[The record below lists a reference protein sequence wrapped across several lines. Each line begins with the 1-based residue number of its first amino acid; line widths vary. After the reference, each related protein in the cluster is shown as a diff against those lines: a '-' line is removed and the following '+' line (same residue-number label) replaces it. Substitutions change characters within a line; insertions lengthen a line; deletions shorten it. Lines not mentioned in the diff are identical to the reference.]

1 MENRVREMFDEVR
14 ASDELRMEVLQ
25 MSNQENRNRGRRRL
39 RAAGLVAAVLAA
51 VLATSALAVA
61 ASPTLRDWFARQWGE
76 RTGGEISE
84 GQAVVIESLTQEVG
98 QSAADNG
105 VTVTV
110 DSITVGSDSLWALL
124 EVEGWDFDR
133 DAQYTFDGV
142 RVDIAPDPSEGE
154 IGGGGYSARSIGLTE
169 DGKCRMLLEYT
180 STISTGNQLTDGGY
194 TLEIALRDL
203 SRFQSGTGENEI
215 LCPGTWSFSIPL
227 TVESLSATVTME
239 GPVTV
244 AGELLEGDA
253 DEWAHKEVTLR
264 EITLTAT
271 GLSFLA
277 DSDGVGDLWATA
289 ILSDGTEVR
298 STGSGGS
305 RRSDDTW
312 YCSHQWPA
320 PIDVADVAALRIGD
334 TEIPLDRGA

>member
-124 EVEGWDFDR
+124 EVEGWEFDR
-133 DAQYTFDGV
+133 EGQYTFGAMDVG
-142 RVDIAPDPSEGE
+142 ISPDPSEGE
-154 IGGGGYSARSIGLTE
+154 YGGAGYSVRSIGLTE
-169 DGKCRMLLEYT
+169 GGNCRMLLEYT

-194 TLEIALRDL
+194 ALEILLEDL
-203 SRFQSGTGENEI
+203 CRHRSGEGEEI
-215 LCPGTWSFSIPL
+215 LCPGTWTFSIPL

-253 DEWAHKEVTLR
+253 DEWEYKEVTLR
-264 EITLTAT
+264 DLTLTAT

-277 DSDGVGDLWATA
+277 DSNGVGNLWATA

-298 STGSGGS
+298 STGSSGS
-305 RRSDDTW
+305 LRSDDTW
-312 YCSHQWPA
+312 YCSHQWPV
-320 PIDVADVAALRIGD
+320 PIDVADVIALRIGD
-334 TEIPLDRGA
+334 TEIPLDRGT